1 MQAEIVMIVLLYSL
15 FPFCSMAIKQLPDY
29 IINRLKAWE
38 IVERPA
44 SIIKELV
51 ENALDAGAKNIVV
64 TVKDGGK
71 NSIIVEDDGSGIEI
85 IDMDKVLARYAT
97 SKMSEDLDL
106 QSISSYGFRWEALAT
121 IAEVSKITIQS
132 KTSFS
137 DIGMQLTKRGDVV
150 TQKSVPVSFDHGT
163 TVIVEDVFYNVP
175 ARQKFM
181 RSAQTEYFYCY
192 NYLVDIALCR
202 PDIYFVFKKN
212 DNVIFNLKPT
222 ASIVDRVWHI
232 YKKDRWSHL
241 RELHYHEDWVSLSG
255 VIGDAW
261 LRFGSAENV
270 KIFVN
275 KRPVQDR
282 VIKKAI
288 LDAYR
293 RQMHPGEYP
302 LALLF
307 IDIDPKDLDVNVHPR
322 KMEVK
327 FMDPQKIFW
336 LIMQEITKILGV
348 QKTIT
353 YDQVV
358 ASISSSGEQQP
369 TFSWWENT
377 SLFSSEWW
385 FVSSASLWL
394 DERDEAVQSHDQLG
408 NYRVLWQLWN
418 MYIVL
423 EWVDCL
429 YYIDQHAL
437 AERIAFEKLR
447 NEAKEKHMVA
457 EPLLQP
463 ITLEVMQ
470 RPDLA
475 ERFEQLRQL
484 WFDIWMFGDNKI
496 AVYAVPQ
503 IFSRYTID
511 IEKLLDHVLSQE
523 GELSFDHV
531 LDMIFATKACKASIK
546 AGEKL
551 NYYQMENLVRDGL
564 STIDGMFVC
573 QHGRP
578 FFIKIDKKQI
588 DGMMDR

>member
-1 MQAEIVMIVLLYSL
+1 
-15 FPFCSMAIKQLPDY
+15 MAIKQLPDY
-29 IINRLKAWE
+29 IINRLKAGE
-38 IVERPA
+38 IVERPV

-51 ENALDAGAKNIVV
+51 ENSLDAWAKNVVV
-64 TVKDGGK
+64 TVKDGWK
-71 NSIIVEDDGSGIEI
+71 NSIIVEDDGSWIEI
-85 IDMDKVLARYAT
+85 LDMDKVLARYAT
-97 SKMSEDLDL
+97 SKMSADMDL
-106 QSISSYGFRWEALAT
+106 QSIASYGFRWEALAT

-132 KTSFS
+132 KTAFS
-137 DIGMQLTKRGDVV
+137 DIGMQLTKRWDVV
-150 TQKSVPVSFDHGT
+150 TQKSVPVSFDHWT
-163 TVIVEDVFYNVP
+163 SVIVEDLFYNVP
-175 ARQKFM
+175 ARLKFM

-212 DNVIFNLKPT
+212 DSVIFNLKPT
-222 ASIVDRVWHI
+222 TSLIDRVGHI
-232 YKKDRWSHL
+232 YKKDRSSHL
-241 RELHYHEDWVSLSG
+241 RYLNYNDEG
-255 VIGDAW
+255 VAITGVVGDAW

-302 LALLF
+302 LAFLF

-327 FMDPQKIFW
+327 FMDPQKIFA
-336 LIMQEITKILGV
+336 LVMQEITRVLWV
-348 QKTIT
+348 QKVIS
-353 YDQVV
+353 YEQVV
-358 ASISSSGEQQP
+358 ASISSSRDHEE
-369 TFSWWENT
+369 THT
-377 SLFSSEWW
+377 SVSPVWVKLFDSSWW
-385 FVSSASLWL
+385 FVSSQNTLWFGEM
-394 DERDEAVQSHDQLG
+394 DEDVVQTNQQLG
-408 NYRVLWQLWN
+408 WNYRVVWQLWD
-418 MYIVL
+418 MYIVVQW
-423 EWVDCL
+423 EAAL

-447 NEAKEKHMVA
+447 KDAKDNHLIP

-463 ITLEVMQ
+463 LTITVAQ
-470 RPDLA
+470 RPNLEEKFDDLKKI
-475 ERFEQLRQL
+475 
-484 WFDIWMFGDNKI
+484 WFDLWVFGEEKV

-503 IFSRYTID
+503 IFSKYTID
-511 IEKLLDHVLSQE
+511 IEKLLEHVLSQE

-531 LDMIFATKACKASIK
+531 LDLIFATKACKASIK
-546 AGEKL
+546 AWEKL
-551 NYYQMENLVRDGL
+551 NYYQMESLIRDGL
-564 STIDGMFVC
+564 SHIDSMFVC

-578 FFIKIDKKQI
+578 FFIQIDKKQI